1 MTRVFGSTVRDA
13 RHAVRVLC
21 KSPWTTIVALL
32 TLALGIGATTAVF
45 SLIDA
50 ALLKPLPYPNANR
63 IVGMWEIRPTGER
76 NAIITRNYLAYANQ
90 STVFEHIAAT
100 TGCCGSITFS
110 GGTAPI
116 ELRALR
122 VSASYFDILGA
133 TPALGR
139 TFAAGDDR
147 PGRDRVVVLSH
158 ALWSSQFGSD
168 TALIG
173 RAIRLDAELYT
184 VVGVMPARTP
194 FDRSWVQLWLPL
206 SFTSERMSRTDHWL
220 LSPTGGALGLL
231 KPGVT
236 LDRARAEL
244 HAISVRLAADHP
256 DTNRG
261 WGVAVEPYAAIIV
274 GNHLQQSLYLLLAA
288 VGAMVVLACVN
299 LANVMLTRGM
309 ARQREVAIRLAL
321 GAGRTRLI
329 QQFLTEAVLLSL
341 SGGLLGVAV
350 GYAILPIAAAAL
362 PPYAL
367 PPEAVIVI
375 DARVLTFT
383 FALSVLSGIA
393 FGLAPAVASTRQTA
407 GASVGLH
414 RLAGMRDRHR
424 GLRSVLV
431 VTEVALAFVLLTG
444 AGLLIRSVFKMQHA
458 DTGFTTTNLLTAYL
472 PIKEHRFADPEQL
485 NRYLGHIAAAITS
498 LPGVHD
504 VALSDGLP
512 FQGVPTGMFF
522 QIVGRPVVELGRRPL
537 CDFKTVS
544 ASYFRALGLR
554 VRNGRGLSERD
565 RSGSPYVTVINDT
578 MAHLFFPHDNPVGQH
593 LLMQVTLP
601 GTTEE
606 AAWEIVGVIADERLT
621 PFDDRRTHPA
631 AYVTNEQSR
640 ALSSGL
646 LVSTALDPARIE
658 ESVRRAVFAIDK
670 DQAITDI
677 KTVEQLKSESM
688 ASDRLR
694 SSLLGVFAT
703 IALLLSAIG
712 LYGVISYS
720 VVQRT
725 HEIGIRAALGAT
737 AADLVRLVL
746 GHGMALTGAGL
757 TVGFVSACG
766 ASRLL
771 STFLFG
777 VGPSDPITLGVTAGI
792 LAIVAALA
800 CYLPAR
806 EATRV
811 DPLVALRSE

>member
-1 MTRVFGSTVRDA
+1 
-13 RHAVRVLC
+13 
-21 KSPWTTIVALL
+21 
-32 TLALGIGATTAVF
+32 
-45 SLIDA
+45 
-50 ALLKPLPYPNANR
+50 
-63 IVGMWEIRPTGER
+63 
-76 NAIITRNYLAYANQ
+76 
-90 STVFEHIAAT
+90 
-100 TGCCGSITFS
+100 
-110 GGTAPI
+110 
-116 ELRALR
+116 
-122 VSASYFDILGA
+122 
-133 TPALGR
+133 
-139 TFAAGDDR
+139 
-147 PGRDRVVVLSH
+147 
-158 ALWSSQFGSD
+158 
-168 TALIG
+168 
-173 RAIRLDAELYT
+173 
-184 VVGVMPARTP
+184 
-194 FDRSWVQLWLPL
+194 
-206 SFTSERMSRTDHWL
+206 
-220 LSPTGGALGLL
+220 
-231 KPGVT
+231 
-236 LDRARAEL
+236 
-244 HAISVRLAADHP
+244 
-256 DTNRG
+256 
-261 WGVAVEPYAAIIV
+261 
-274 GNHLQQSLYLLLAA
+274 
-288 VGAMVVLACVN
+288 
-299 LANVMLTRGM
+299 
-309 ARQREVAIRLAL
+309 
-321 GAGRTRLI
+321 
-329 QQFLTEAVLLSL
+329 
-341 SGGLLGVAV
+341 
-350 GYAILPIAAAAL
+350 
-362 PPYAL
+362 L

-621 PFDDRRTHPA
+621 PFDDKRTHPA

-658 ESVRRAVFAIDK
+658 ESIRRAVYAIDK

-746 GHGMALTGAGL
+746 GHGMALTGTGL

-806 EATRV
+806 DATRV